1 MAEEEDF
8 SSLPLTDRFSHKVS
22 LSLFCSRF
30 PMFRVRGVV
39 IIFLNTD
46 VFMFFGLE
54 LESPQEWI

>member
-39 IIFLNTD
+39 IIYLNTD
-46 VFMFFGLE
+46 MSML
-54 LESPQEWI
+54 LD